1 MKLKQWQ
8 NIFDFIVN
16 GRLIVQHIVQNKN
29 EIMKHVNVNIEIII
43 SAEKIIVGILVHVSL
58 RIVST

>member
-8 NIFDFIVN
+8 NIFDFIIN

-29 EIMKHVNVNIEIII
+29 EIIKHVNVNIEIII
-43 SAEKIIVGILVHVSL
+43 SAEKIIVRILVHVSL